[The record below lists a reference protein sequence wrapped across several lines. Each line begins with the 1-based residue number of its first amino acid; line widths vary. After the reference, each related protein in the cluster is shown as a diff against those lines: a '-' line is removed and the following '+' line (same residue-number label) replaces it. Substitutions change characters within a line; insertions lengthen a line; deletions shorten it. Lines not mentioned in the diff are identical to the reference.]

1 MLFEQL
7 QRKSAKVHPWKGENF
22 NYFYTCT
29 VHWSRYNFNV
39 RKVMI
44 CHVVY
49 TTSVLQHFITNLH
62 AGLQH
67 IFCDSLT

>member
-7 QRKSAKVHPWKGENF
+7 QRKSVKYIREEEKFFLIIFIPV
-22 NYFYTCT
+22 YTVT
-29 VHWSRYNFNV
+29 LGKRYNFNV

-49 TTSVLQHFITNLH
+49 TNVLQHFATILH
-62 AGLQH
+62 AGL
-67 IFCDSLT
+67 